1 MIRDSRLCEAA
12 HHLLGTDLR
21 QKHQIGVWV
30 KFFLTFSKIKVL
42 KNIFFPLYTISTAS
56 PINITLLYQG
66 HLNIYLPG
74 LLKGGRSELKCK
86 FVL

>member
-1 MIRDSRLCEAA
+1 MDKNFPDIY
-12 HHLLGTDLR
+12 
-21 QKHQIGVWV
+21 QNKNFKKYI
-30 KFFLTFSKIKVL
+30 FSPFTPSAQQVQ
-42 KNIFFPLYTISTAS
+42 STS
-56 PINITLLYQG
+56 LYQG

>member
-1 MIRDSRLCEAA
+1 MD
-12 HHLLGTDLR
+12 
-21 QKHQIGVWV
+21 
-30 KFFLTFSKIKVL
+30 KIFPDIQQNKSF
-42 KNIFFPLYTISTAS
+42 KKIYFFPLYTISTAS